1 MSVCDMYRRIELL
14 PDPNSVVYFIERTDG
29 VGPIK
34 IGFTAHLKSRL
45 NAIAKEIGRPVHVIA
60 KFSGGRTAE
69 ESLHLRFGKRR
80 VYGEWFERCK
90 EIVDTAKYLNGAK
103 ANGW

>member
-1 MSVCDMYRRIELL
+1 MICDMYRKVELM
-14 PDPNSVVYFIERTDG
+14 PNPASVAYFVERVDG
-29 VGPIK
+29 IGAIK
-34 IGFTAHLKSRL
+34 IGFTAHLKTRL
-45 NAIAKEIGRPVHVIA
+45 NAIAKEIGRPVRVIA

-69 ESLHLRFGKRR
+69 ESLHLRFGSVR

-90 EIVDTAKYLNGAK
+90 EIIDAAHHLDGAI